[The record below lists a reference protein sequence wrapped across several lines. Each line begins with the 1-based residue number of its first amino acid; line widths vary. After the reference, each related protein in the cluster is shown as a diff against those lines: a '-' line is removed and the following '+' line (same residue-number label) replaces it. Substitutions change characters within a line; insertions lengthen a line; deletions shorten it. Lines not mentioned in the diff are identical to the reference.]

1 MNNPQRNAASPAVA
15 VITKEDYM
23 KKIIALSVCIFVAFI
38 LEGCAPYHYT
48 ADEGLPYN
56 DNEPVQPAPK
66 PKAKPKTVVKPAPKA
81 KPVAKARPTQKAQA
95 APKRVVDY
103 NIVTDNM
110 YPIPKAL
117 NVDNDLTIVSL
128 TPVSYTEKNHCNE
141 VYFFN
146 AIVTPTS
153 GYHGLVDISMSE
165 SKVEG
170 GYSCKY
176 FGTAVV
182 YQVKPNPFVKKTVK
196 YEDVVRK
203 YVPE

>member
-1 MNNPQRNAASPAVA
+1 MFLNRLNNPQRNAAFLAA
-15 VITKEDYM
+15 ATNKEDNM
-23 KKIIALSVCIFVAFI
+23 KKFIALFVCVFVAF
-38 LEGCAPYHYT
+38 LFEGCAPYPYT
-48 ADEGLPYN
+48 TQNDLPYN
-56 DNEPVQPAPK
+56 DDQVEPAPK
-66 PKAKPKTVVKPAPKA
+66 PRVKPRPVVRKAKPAPKQ
-81 KPVAKARPTQKAQA
+81 PQVVT
-95 APKRVVDY
+95 KRATDY
-103 NIVTDNM
+103 DIVTDYM

-146 AIVTPTS
+146 AIVTPNS

-182 YQVKPNPFVKKTVK
+182 YQVKPNPFMKIFVK

>member
-1 MNNPQRNAASPAVA
+1 
-15 VITKEDYM
+15 M
-23 KKIIALSVCIFVAFI
+23 KKFIALFVCVFVAFMF
-38 LEGCAPYHYT
+38 EGCAPY
-48 ADEGLPYN
+48 AEQNELPYN
-56 DNEPVQPAPK
+56 DTQVEPAPK
-66 PKAKPKTVVKPAPKA
+66 PRVRPRPVVRRAKPAQKPKPA
-81 KPVAKARPTQKAQA
+81 VAK
-95 APKRVVDY
+95 RVTDY
-103 NIVTDNM
+103 DIVTDNM

-146 AIVTPTS
+146 AIVTPAS

-165 SKVEG
+165 TKVEG

-182 YQVKPNPFVKKTVK
+182 YQVKPNPFMKIFVK

>member
-1 MNNPQRNAASPAVA
+1 
-15 VITKEDYM
+15 M

-66 PKAKPKTVVKPAPKA
+66 PKAKPKTVVRSATKA
-81 KPVAKARPTQKAQA
+81 KPIKKTTPAAQNTTAARPKA

-128 TPVSYTEKNHCNE
+128 TPVSYTEQNHCNE

-165 SKVEG
+165 IKVEG

-176 FGTAVV
+176 FGSAVV

>member
-1 MNNPQRNAASPAVA
+1 
-15 VITKEDYM
+15 M
-23 KKIIALSVCIFVAFI
+23 KKFIALFVCVFVAF
-38 LEGCAPYHYT
+38 LFEGCAPYPYT
-48 ADEGLPYN
+48 TQNDLPYN
-56 DNEPVQPAPK
+56 DDQVEPAPK
-66 PKAKPKTVVKPAPKA
+66 PRVKPRPVVRKAKPAPKQSQ
-81 KPVAKARPTQKAQA
+81 VVT
-95 APKRVVDY
+95 KRATDY
-103 NIVTDNM
+103 DIVTDYM

-146 AIVTPTS
+146 AIVTPNS

-182 YQVKPNPFVKKTVK
+182 YQVKPNPFMKIFVK